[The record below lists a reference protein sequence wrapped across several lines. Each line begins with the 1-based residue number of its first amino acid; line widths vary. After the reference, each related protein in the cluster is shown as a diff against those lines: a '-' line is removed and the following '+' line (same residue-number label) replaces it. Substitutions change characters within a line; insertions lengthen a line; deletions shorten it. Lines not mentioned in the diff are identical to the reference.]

1 MKLSHWILLAASI
14 MAILTLRLLLYYG
27 MAHGRLDVLL
37 HLYAVQQYD
46 RHREVPF
53 FNLLLDTLAPA
64 ILMGILNGRI
74 GYRERSH
81 GGVMAVSA
89 LLVIVNVAAHPIYR
103 AFWGPPDFGV
113 AWLLNSYPPT
123 LISFILIWI
132 VSGVF
137 WAGSRKRSNLP
148 VPGM

>member
-1 MKLSHWILLAASI
+1 MKLSHWVLLAASI

-89 LLVIVNVAAHPIYR
+89 LLVIVNVE
-103 AFWGPPDFGV
+103 F
-113 AWLLNSYPPT
+113 
-123 LISFILIWI
+123 SFEVRS
-132 VSGVF
+132 VSRS
-137 WAGSRKRSNLP
+137 AESRRMSHITERLTITQTITVTVKTEEKKDSN
-148 VPGM
+148 VDYDCRRR